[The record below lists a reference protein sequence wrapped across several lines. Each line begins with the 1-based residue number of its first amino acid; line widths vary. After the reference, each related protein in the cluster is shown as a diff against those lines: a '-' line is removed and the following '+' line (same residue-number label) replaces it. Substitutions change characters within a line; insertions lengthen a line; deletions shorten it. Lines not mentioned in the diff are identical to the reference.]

1 MPMPIPNARGI
12 FAERFSAQLLAGRPA
27 RDPLAVAER
36 LLAIQGQ
43 DLRGARLAIRART
56 KGLSSDDVD
65 RALTED
71 RSMVISWL
79 NRGTLHLVRSEDYE
93 WLQTLTTPPVVSAN
107 ARRLRQEGVT
117 AAAAERGVA
126 LIRRS
131 LAGDGPLTRQEI
143 GKRLAAARIRVEGQA
158 LVHLLMLASIRGLI
172 VRGPVVG
179 GQQAFV
185 LTGDWLGAPKPV
197 ARDRAL
203 GELARRFLAGH
214 GPATD
219 RDLAYWAG
227 VPLRDARAG
236 LTTIAS
242 EITERGDGLV
252 SITTRASRALPPPR
266 LLGSFDPVLFGWTS
280 RNAILGAGGPVVVA
294 GGTFRPFALVR
305 GRAAATWSIRAG
317 NVVLKPFGPL
327 TRSVASALKEDE
339 RDVLRFLNLS

>member
-1 MPMPIPNARGI
+1 
-12 FAERFSAQLLAGRPA
+12 
-27 RDPLAVAER
+27 
-36 LLAIQGQ
+36 
-43 DLRGARLAIRART
+43 
-56 KGLSSDDVD
+56 
-65 RALTED
+65 
-71 RSMVISWL
+71 
-79 NRGTLHLVRSEDYE
+79 EDYE
-93 WLQTLTTPPVVSAN
+93 WLQMLTTPPVVSAN

-143 GKRLAAARIRVEGQA
+143 GERLAAARIRVEGQA
-158 LVHLLMLASIRGLI
+158 LAHLLMLASIRGLI

-185 LTGDWLGAPKPV
+185 LTSDWLGTPKPL

-227 VPLRDARAG
+227 VPLREARAG
-236 LTTIAS
+236 LTAIAS

-252 SITTRASRALPPPR
+252 SITTTRTSRALPPPR

-280 RNAILGAGGPVVVA
+280 RDAILGADGPVVVA
-294 GGTFRPFALVR
+294 GGTFRPFALIR

-317 NVVLKPFGPL
+317 SVVLKPFGRL
-327 TRSVASALKEDE
+327 TRSAASALKADE
-339 RDVLRFLNLS
+339 RDVIRFLNLS